1 MHLNSQCVCKSIWTK
16 CWNNNW
22 TTRTSIKTR
31 SWSVALTLSWHRPSL
46 QYFLFW
52 LQYFC
57 AHITN
62 GQAQDI
68 DIKLHANCP
77 FDSNSRSCKDFRGFR
92 GTWSTIGFFLT
103 SNSAT
108 HHDVPPSSKFLEVC
122 QNWNLR
128 PAVWCCCERENFG
141 PNDLM
146 GEEMHEHAGKDVD
159 DNLYTLCSLSG
170 DKPIILK
177 DSVLPLYP
185 CLSCFD
191 FDSLGS
197 MHPGSVV

>member
-1 MHLNSQCVCKSIWTK
+1 MNRLKTLISNFMQIVLSI
-16 CWNNNW
+16 
-22 TTRTSIKTR
+22 RTQDLAKISE
-31 SWSVALTLSWHRPSL
+31 VFEALEAPLV
-46 QYFLFW
+46 
-52 LQYFC
+52 
-57 AHITN
+57 
-62 GQAQDI
+62 
-68 DIKLHANCP
+68 
-77 FDSNSRSCKDFRGFR
+77 
-92 GTWSTIGFFLT
+92 FLT

-108 HHDVPPSSKFLEVC
+108 HHDVPPSSKFLGLC

-141 PNDLM
+141 PNYLM

-191 FDSLGS
+191 FDSLGT